1 VNLELNS
8 IADPVSKRSPG
19 GAIAKQCDH
28 QGSGCTHCVDDADIL
43 PELISHI
50 LRDGHNVRFKAPG
63 KSMRPAI
70 LDGDC
75 LMVEPIGPTAIKMGD
90 IILYQ
95 AEERIIAHRVMDIG
109 KGEIPKTPTAARI
122 AHYSFILRGDASY
135 SYDEPVYPDQ
145 ILGKI
150 VSVERNGRIINPYS
164 SIYKIVC
171 MARVWGARLKRLIL
185 NP

>member
-1 VNLELNS
+1 MHSSSKAPIKRIAPKADQCNLNM
-8 IADPVSKRSPG
+8 
-19 GAIAKQCDH
+19 
-28 QGSGCTHCVDDADIL
+28 DDAEVL
-43 PELISHI
+43 PELVSQI

-63 KSMRPAI
+63 NSMRPAI

-75 LMVEPIGPTAIKMGD
+75 LMVEPIGPAAIKMGD

-95 AEERIIAHRVMDIG
+95 EEERIIAHRVMDIG
-109 KGEIPKTPTAARI
+109 KGEISKTQREARI
-122 AHYSFILRGDASY
+122 THYSFILRGDASY

-164 SIYKIVC
+164 SLYKISC
-171 MARVWGARLKRLIL
+171 RARVWGSRLKRLWIF
-185 NP
+185 NIKF

>member
-1 VNLELNS
+1 LGILS
-8 IADPVSKRSPG
+8 ISQTKAKRSSNEALLERSAP
-19 GAIAKQCDH
+19 K
-28 QGSGCTHCVDDADIL
+28 DDPCNLCEGDAEIF
-43 PELISHI
+43 PELISQI
-50 LRDGHNVRFKAPG
+50 LRDGHKVRFRAPG
-63 KSMRPAI
+63 KSMQPVI

-75 LMVEPIGPTAIKMGD
+75 LMVEPIGPAAIKMGD

-109 KGEIPKTPTAARI
+109 KGEISKTQPEAHIT
-122 AHYSFILRGDASY
+122 HYSFILRGDASY

-164 SIYKIVC
+164 SIYKISC
-171 MARVWGARLKRLIL
+171 RARVWGSRLKRL
-185 NP
+185 